1 MPCVREG
8 HATDHTPERFGDPPM
23 TTTKPSPL
31 DVDALLAYHRTQF
44 GDARMEADTDDTG
57 SDNEPAE
64 KRQDDTD
71 DRSDGDDRDGDRLGD
86 AGKRA
91 LEAERRAKRAAEREA
106 RDAAARSAELEAQI
120 AEYKRAEM
128 DDQERL
134 AAERDDWRKKYEEQA
149 AQLAARELDLL
160 RRDVAAEK
168 GLPAGMARRL
178 SGTTR
183 EELEEDADDL
193 AALVAKPTDVPP
205 AARVPKPDPSQ
216 GATGSGSRASTVTA
230 AMERYMASRGTA
242 TPTT

>member
-1 MPCVREG
+1 MSKI
-8 HATDHTPERFGDPPM
+8 
-23 TTTKPSPL
+23 KPSPL
-31 DVDALLAYHRTQF
+31 DVDELLAFHRTQF
-44 GDARMEADTDDTG
+44 GDARMEADTDDPG
-57 SDNEPAE
+57 SSDDAAAE

-91 LEAERRAKRAAEREA
+91 LDAERRRARAAEREA
-106 RDAAARSAELEAQI
+106 REAAARAAELETKI

-149 AQLAARELDLL
+149 AELAARDLDIL

-193 AALVAKPTDVPP
+193 ATLVAKPTDITP
-205 AARVPKPDPSQ
+205 AARAPKPDPSQ
-216 GATGSGSRASTVTA
+216 GATGSGSRAATVTA

>member
-1 MPCVREG
+1 MS
-8 HATDHTPERFGDPPM
+8 TI
-23 TTTKPSPL
+23 KPSPL
-31 DVDALLAYHRTQF
+31 DVDDLLAFHRAAF
-44 GDARMEADTDDTG
+44 GEARMGADTDEPG
-57 SDNEPAE
+57 SSDDAAAE
-64 KRQDDTD
+64 KRHDDTN

-91 LEAERRAKRAAEREA
+91 LDAERRRARAAEREA
-106 RDAAARSAELEAQI
+106 REAAARAAELETKI

-128 DDQERL
+128 DDQERI

-183 EELEEDADDL
+183 EELEEDADEL
-193 AALVAKPTDVPP
+193 AALVAKPAADVTPT
-205 AARVPKPDPSQ
+205 ARVPKPDPSQ